1 MKLNEHYNEVIKRID
16 KLNFNALWKGFKPLK
31 FALYNDKECYFDGH
45 YIPKT
50 NQFLANTSILFEDSY
65 IAIWNVMED
74 TIDYDVLT
82 SKIVHEMFHGY
93 QYTNNESRFPNEI
106 EVLQNYCYSSNNLSL
121 KWKENQLINELIN
134 LFNRDTFIK
143 LLQIRKRRSKEFS
156 YEFSYESA
164 IEQIEGTANF
174 VEMEV
179 LKSLSFDT
187 YQKALKSMQ
196 ESIINKKRL
205 IPIRVISYSIGALMT
220 KILKDNQLMDYE
232 FFDSDTISHRLINNI
247 EPFDSP
253 IMIDEQIEEA
263 ITMYTDQTINMVNSS
278 IKANQCVLNGE
289 YVLMGVNVYNARFW
303 NNYIVSTYFV
313 AYESNGKN
321 EILYGD
327 YVVHLNN
334 HGKVDSCY
342 RLIL

>member
-1 MKLNEHYNEVIKRID
+1 
-16 KLNFNALWKGFKPLK
+16 
-31 FALYNDKECYFDGH
+31 
-45 YIPKT
+45 
-50 NQFLANTSILFEDSY
+50 
-65 IAIWNVMED
+65 
-74 TIDYDVLT
+74 
-82 SKIVHEMFHGY
+82 
-93 QYTNNESRFPNEI
+93 
-106 EVLQNYCYSSNNLSL
+106 
-121 KWKENQLINELIN
+121 
-134 LFNRDTFIK
+134 
-143 LLQIRKRRSKEFS
+143 
-156 YEFSYESA
+156 
-164 IEQIEGTANF
+164 
-174 VEMEV
+174 MEV

-205 IPIRVISYSIGALMT
+205 IPIRVISYTIGALMT